1 MRAIALTFALPKYC
15 SSHACIQ
22 INPQSNQIPD
32 ERICSSGSSGFRSA
46 GATIEG
52 DTRTNASSS
61 SSLVSES
68 VSQES
73 SVVTEV
79 NF

>member
-1 MRAIALTFALPKYC
+1 MRVIALAFSLLKYC
-15 SSHACIQ
+15 SLHAYIQ

-46 GATIEG
+46 GAPIER
-52 DTRTNASSS
+52 DTGANASSS

-68 VSQES
+68 VSEES
-73 SVVTEV
+73 LVVTEV
-79 NF
+79 IF